1 MSLLSEKIA
10 ALQEMSPAALRAE
23 WRKVYRMPAPDLSR
37 DLLARGIA
45 YRLQE
50 KESGGLSA
58 SVERRLFA
66 LADEARTGKAAPP
79 PVSTI
84 LRPGMQLVRS
94 WNGQTHCVVVTE
106 GGFLW
111 NGASHGS
118 LSSIAQAITG
128 TKWSG
133 PRFFGLRGKDGVT
146 VTGEKTRAATSA

>member
-1 MSLLSEKIA
+1 MSPLSEKIA
-10 ALQEMSPAALRAE
+10 ALQEMTPAALRAE
-23 WRKVYRMPAPDLSR
+23 WRRVYRMPAPNISH
-37 DLLARGIA
+37 DLLTRGIA
-45 YRLQE
+45 FRIQE
-50 KESGGLSA
+50 KEFGCLPA
-58 SVERRLFA
+58 SVERRL
-66 LADEARTGKAAPP
+66 LAIANEARTDRAALP

-94 WNGQTHCVVVTE
+94 WHGKTHSVVVTE

-111 NGASHGS
+111 NGSSHTS

-146 VTGEKTRAATSA
+146 VAGEKTCAAA

>member
-1 MSLLSEKIA
+1 MT
-10 ALQEMSPAALRAE
+10 PATLRAE

-50 KESGGLSA
+50 KELGGLPA
-58 SVERRLFA
+58 SVERRLLV
-66 LADEARTGKAAPP
+66 LANVGDTDKSAPL

-94 WNGQTHCVVVTE
+94 WRGQTHSVVVTE
-106 GGFLW
+106 DGFLW
-111 NGASHGS
+111 NGSNHTS

-133 PRFFGLRGKDGVT
+133 PRFFGLRGKAGI
-146 VTGEKTRAATSA
+146 GAGEEKTRVAA

>member
-1 MSLLSEKIA
+1 MSTLSERIA
-10 ALQEMSPAALRAE
+10 ALRGMTSAALRAE

-45 YRLQE
+45 FRLQE
-50 KESGGLSA
+50 KELGGLSA
-58 SVERRLFA
+58 SVERRLLA
-66 LADEARTGKAAPP
+66 LANETASDKETPL

-94 WNGQTHCVVVTE
+94 WRGQTHSVVVTE
-106 GGFLW
+106 DGFLW
-111 NGASHGS
+111 NGSNHTS

-133 PRFFGLRGKDGVT
+133 PRFFGLRGKTGIVS
-146 VTGEKTRAATSA
+146 VGEKIRAAA